1 MNKSLVSIIIPTYN
15 RADVISETIDNVFS
29 QTYKNFELI
38 VVDDGSTDG
47 TPAILRKYANRI
59 RVITQKNAGPAAARN
74 RGIEVSGGDIIAFKT
89 PTIFGN
95 LLSSNVRSRY
105 WKSLAIRCLAACAVH
120 PLDSLVVNRTP
131 HLIFRTSLLPMKRAC

>member
-59 RVITQKNAGPAAARN
+59 RVITQKNAGRQQRVP
-74 RGIEVSGGDIIAFKT
+74 
-89 PTIFGN
+89 
-95 LLSSNVRSRY
+95 
-105 WKSLAIRCLAACAVH
+105 WH
-120 PLDSLVVNRTP
+120 
-131 HLIFRTSLLPMKRAC
+131 